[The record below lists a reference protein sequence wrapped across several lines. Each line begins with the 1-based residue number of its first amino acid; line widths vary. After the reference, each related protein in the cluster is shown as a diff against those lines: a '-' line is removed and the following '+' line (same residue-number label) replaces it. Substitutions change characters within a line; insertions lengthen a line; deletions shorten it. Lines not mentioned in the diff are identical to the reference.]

1 MSTDYRP
8 GARRRSRSR
17 HTRKTQDSPQKKQN
31 PILAFFSKLFGG
43 GTKTS
48 NGHSAPYRKEG
59 FPSGNKR
66 SSYKERG
73 HSSSFSQEKPKPTPP
88 VEVTTSRLYVG
99 NLSYDVAESDL
110 FDLLVQAAPVRNVE
124 IAREK
129 RSNRS
134 KGFGFAEMETLE
146 GAKAVQA
153 KFQGYELMGRDLV
166 ISGAKNRSETFTQS

>member
-17 HTRKTQDSPQKKQN
+17 YHRKSQEGPKKKKN
-31 PILAFFSKLFGG
+31 PVLAFFSKLFG
-43 GTKTS
+43 TQKPE
-48 NGHSAPYRKEG
+48 NGHSSPHTRENFSHK
-59 FPSGNKR
+59 NKR
-66 SSYKERG
+66 TFQKER
-73 HSSSFSQEKPKPTPP
+73 SSRSSESEAKPSAPL
-88 VEVTTSRLYVG
+88 EITTSRLYIG

-134 KGFGFAEMETLE
+134 KGFGFVEMETVE
-146 GAKAVQA
+146 GAQAAQA
-153 KFQGYELMGRDLV
+153 KFQGYELMGRGIL
-166 ISGAKNRSETFTQS
+166 ISGAKNRSESYSRS